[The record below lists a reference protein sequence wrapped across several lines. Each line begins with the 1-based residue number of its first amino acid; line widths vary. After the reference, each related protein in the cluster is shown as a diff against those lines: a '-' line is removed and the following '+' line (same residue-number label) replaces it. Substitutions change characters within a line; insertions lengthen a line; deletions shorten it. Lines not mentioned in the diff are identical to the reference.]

1 MENENSKLLHV
12 FIAGLREY
20 PTAGIIARTVPRTDR
35 TCQAFYLVAWQC
47 VQNAVRRFLGSLP
60 RALAT
65 LAVLGGG
72 GNTAVEARL
81 TPALLNLVPRTLLL
95 VIP

>member
-20 PTAGIIARTVPRTDR
+20 PTAGIIARTVPTGRTDR
-35 TCQAFYLVAWQC
+35 TYQAFYRKYLVNVC
-47 VQNAVRRFLGSLP
+47 TKRRKIPAFHNRRS
-60 RALAT
+60 LAT
-65 LAVLGGG
+65 LAVLGGGAG

-81 TPALLNLVPRTLLL
+81 TPALLNLV
-95 VIP
+95 